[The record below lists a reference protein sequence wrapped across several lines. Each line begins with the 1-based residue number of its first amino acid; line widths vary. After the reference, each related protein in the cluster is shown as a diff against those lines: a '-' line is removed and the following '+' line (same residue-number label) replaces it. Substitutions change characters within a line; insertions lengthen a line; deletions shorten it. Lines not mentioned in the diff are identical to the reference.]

1 MDTRSPGL
9 VTLAFTGDLVPSQ
22 LRIHSRSTMI
32 ALSHAIEGHAAL
44 SGSETVLI
52 ATFQRLSLLRP
63 EALRY
68 ARLAP
73 QLAQVFALG
82 VADAPPDPIAGVT
95 VLPLDASWPLVQ
107 EWAVI
112 ASGPRCCAAL
122 LSRDVE
128 GFRPDHRSR
137 HYMGR
142 WTTDAAEVDSVLR
155 RFYQAIGQQ
164 PPAVRRERHASL
176 QTATAIRQALARHP

>member
-1 MDTRSPGL
+1 MHASTPGL
-9 VTLAFTGDLVPSQ
+9 ATLTLIGALAPTQ

-32 ALSHAIEGHAAL
+32 ALSHVIEEQAAL
-44 SGSETVLI
+44 SGPETVLI

-63 EALRY
+63 EAVRY

-73 QLAQVFALG
+73 QIAQVVALG
-82 VADAPPDPIAGVT
+82 VPDTLLDPIAGVT

-107 EWAVI
+107 EWCVI
-112 ASGPRCCAAL
+112 ASGPRCCVAL

-128 GFRPDHRSR
+128 GFRPDCPSR
-137 HYMGR
+137 RFMGR
-142 WTTDAAEVDSVLR
+142 WTTDVVEVDSVLR

-164 PPAVRRERHASL
+164 PPAVQRERQASL